1 MCPFF
6 VFKNHST
13 LLKDYLL
20 KDCLWKDYLLKDY
33 LCNDYLWNGEPEEVA
48 KVIGGVDARV
58 AVFAHKE
65 DLLQRP

>member
-1 MCPFF
+1 M
-6 VFKNHST
+6 K
-13 LLKDYLL
+13 YY
-20 KDCLWKDYLLKDY
+20 LWKDYLLKDY
-33 LCNDYLWNGEPEEVA
+33 LWKDFLLKDYIWKDYLWNGEPEEVA